1 MNIKNMYSRDSFS
14 QDGKRKPRDIMQISF
29 KSMNMKRIIVIFSI
43 VNLVFIMAYGYL
55 QSQSQAA
62 DSKEPASK
70 PAATMASPG
79 PISVE
84 ERWSALDRR
93 QEELRVKEMELKALE
108 GEINAKLKKLE
119 ELESVIRQDVATL
132 KTLSDERI
140 KHLVKIYS
148 SMNPKAAAKLMDNM
162 DLLVAVEVF
171 HNMKG
176 EVAGAILANME
187 PTKAASI
194 TKMLASYRAAYK
206 QTAANP

>member
-1 MNIKNMYSRDSFS
+1 MNDMSAYPKKGIPHNTLLTLGDGVKKILDRMNIK
-14 QDGKRKPRDIMQISF
+14 KVIA
-29 KSMNMKRIIVIFSI
+29 IFSI
-43 VNLVFIMAYGYL
+43 VNLVFIVAYGYL
-55 QSQSQAA
+55 QSQTQAA
-62 DSKEPASK
+62 DTRQSAPK
-70 PAATMASPG
+70 PAAAVASPA
-79 PISVE
+79 PISAE
-84 ERWSALDRR
+84 ERWGALDRR

-108 GEINAKLKKLE
+108 GEINAKLKRLE
-119 ELESVIRQDVATL
+119 ELEAVIKQDVSTL